1 MKAVFFI
8 LFLAI
13 TYNSLAL
20 QVSYNFESDAC
31 WLHSY
36 ERTAKSSNSCPSGY
50 SFDSDDKLCL
60 QNCPSGFTP
69 DGEYCKTKYYHSKS
83 GYATSSECKQDQGVQ
98 CQQRRATGRYFPV
111 CVGHYLDYADACYR
125 DVAQKKTGITS
136 QTSCYGDFEMIN
148 GLCYEKCPEGYKANG
163 STCVNQCPYGYSQC
177 GNICLAGKTCNRAIS
192 DLNMKDFELA
202 TVGPS
207 MNKVLGAMGES
218 SLTFDHPICA

>member
-1 MKAVFFI
+1 M
-8 LFLAI
+8 
-13 TYNSLAL
+13 S
-20 QVSYNFESDAC
+20 
-31 WLHSY
+31 
-36 ERTAKSSNSCPSGY
+36 P
-50 SFDSDDKLCL
+50 
-60 QNCPSGFTP
+60 
-69 DGEYCKTKYYHSKS
+69 
-83 GYATSSECKQDQGVQ
+83 
-98 CQQRRATGRYFPV
+98 
-111 CVGHYLDYADACYR
+111 
-125 DVAQKKTGITS
+125 KKTGITS
-136 QTSCYGDFEMIN
+136 QTSCYGEFEMIN